1 LKEPGAK
8 PWPFPLIELDGGSSE
23 QIHCCRL
30 SGTNRFSSWERE
42 NLVLDEGTAIVA
54 PEPLQGIARYLQ
66 QVLLEES
73 GLSLPIAPHGAGKA
87 IRLSVKPDL
96 TGIGSEGYLFTAGPA
111 GVEIAATTEAGV
123 FYGVQT
129 LRQLLPWRRNPGA
142 ARPPTIPCLEIRD
155 VPVLR
160 GGE

>member
-1 LKEPGAK
+1 MSKFMLPVIPA
-8 PWPFPLIELDGGSSE
+8 PTDLFL
-23 QIHCCRL
+23 
-30 SGTNRFSSWERE
+30 GTG

-129 LRQLLPWRRNPGA
+129 LRQLLPLA
-142 ARPPTIPCLEIRD
+142 
-155 VPVLR
+155 
-160 GGE
+160 